1 MPDVP
6 FPTLTDAQLARLR
19 RAGTERAVDEGELLF
34 DEGDRA
40 YDFFAVLAG
49 TVGVF
54 ASDDAEEPLGEVLG
68 SGKFLGEVGLLLGET
83 VFATAR
89 VLEAGRVLQVP
100 ADAFRRLMAADTDL
114 ADVILAAFIA
124 RRAIVSEISRS
135 GLTLVGSRTDP
146 DAVRLAEFGRRNYL
160 PLRWLDLESDGAEAT
175 ALLERYG
182 CSAEECRDGR
192 PVVLWGSETVLIGPT
207 NLDVARAV
215 GIETEPP
222 EGGVLDLAVVG
233 AGPAGLAA
241 AVYGA
246 SEGLSTVVL
255 DEVGAGGQAGA
266 SSRIENYLGFPAGI
280 SGTELATRA
289 LVQARKFGAALVT
302 PRRVIS
308 LEKGAH
314 HFVLG
319 LEDGPDV
326 RAHAVVVATG
336 AHWRRLS
343 VDRLR
348 QYEGAGV
355 YYAATE
361 AEARVCTGATVCVV
375 GAGNSAGQAAMF
387 LSERA
392 EKVLLLVRGSDLRK
406 SMSAYLA
413 DRVEASD
420 AIDIRYHTEV
430 QALHGDDDLDAVDL
444 VTRPPDG
451 DETCETVQTPGL
463 FCFIGAD
470 PCTGWLGDVALD
482 RKGFVRTGRAIK
494 KAELD
499 AGLWPDDRPTSF
511 ETSLPGLYAVG
522 DARSGSTKRVAGAV
536 GEGSVVVKD
545 VHAHL
550 AARTAPITEADSPP
564 RPGGD
569 ASDTDSPPPAPDPMP
584 PDSLPRSSGVSP
596 ADVQHNEA
604 EHRYELALGD
614 ERAVAAYEPSENALV
629 FVHTSVPGDHEGRG
643 VGTALVQGAL
653 DDVRQRG
660 GKVIPQC
667 PFVSAFI
674 RDHAEYGDLVAD

>member
-1 MPDVP
+1 MPDAP
-6 FPTLTDAQLARLR
+6 FPILTDAQLGRLQA
-19 RAGTERAVDEGELLF
+19 AGTERAVAEGEILF

-49 TVGVF
+49 AVGVF
-54 ASDDAEEPLGEVLG
+54 ADDETDEPIGEVLRAG
-68 SGKFLGEVGLLLGET
+68 AFLGEVGLLLGES

-89 VLEAGRVLQVP
+89 VLEPGTVIQVP
-100 ADAFRRLMAADTDL
+100 AGDFRRLMATDTDL

-124 RRAIVSEISRS
+124 RREIVSAGRS
-135 GLTLVGSRTDP
+135 GLTLVGSRSDP

-160 PLRWLDLESDGAEAT
+160 PLRWLDLEGDDADEAL
-175 ALLERYG
+175 AVLERYG
-182 CSAEECRDGR
+182 CSADQCSDGR
-192 PVVLWGSETVLIGPT
+192 PVVLWGSETVLIDPT

-215 GIETEPP
+215 GIATEPP
-222 EGGVLDLAVVG
+222 DGGVADLLVIG

-246 SEGLSTVVL
+246 SEGLSTVVI

-289 LVQARKFGAALVT
+289 LVQARKFGAALVA

-308 LEKGAH
+308 LEKGHH
-314 HFVLG
+314 HFVIG

-336 AHWRRLS
+336 AHWRRLQ

-361 AEARVCTGATVCVV
+361 AEARVCQGATVIVV

-392 EKVLLLVRGSDLRK
+392 ERVLLLVRGSDLRK

-413 DRVEASD
+413 DRVEAAP
-420 AIDIRYHTEV
+420 AIEIRFHTEV
-430 QALHGDDDLDAVDL
+430 QALYGDAALERVEIE
-444 VTRPPDG
+444 TCPPDDADG
-451 DETCETVQTPGL
+451 TRETVDTPGL

-470 PCTGWLGDVALD
+470 PCTGWLGGDVALD
-482 RKGFVRTGRAIK
+482 RKGFVRTGRAVK
-494 KAELD
+494 KGELD
-499 AGLWPDDRPTSF
+499 ADRWGDDRPTGF
-511 ETSLPGLYAVG
+511 ESSLPGLYAVG

-550 AARTAPITEADSPP
+550 AARTQPITEADDAAPP
-564 RPGGD
+564 H
-569 ASDTDSPPPAPDPMP
+569 SPPPTPDPMT
-584 PDSLPRSSGVSP
+584 PDVSP
-596 ADVQHNEA
+596 SDVRLNEP
-604 EHRYELALGD
+604 ESRYEIDLGD
-614 ERAVAAYEPSENALV
+614 DRAVATYEVSGDALV
-629 FVHTSVPGDHEGRG
+629 FVHTLVPDAHEGQG
-643 VGTALVQGAL
+643 VGTALITGTL
-653 DDVRQRG
+653 DDVRERG
-660 GKVIPQC
+660 KKVIPQC
-667 PFVSAFI
+667 PFVAAFI

>member
-1 MPDVP
+1 MRDAP
-6 FPTLTDAQLARLR
+6 FPILTDAQLDRLR
-19 RAGTERAVDEGELLF
+19 AAGMEREVAEGDELF
-34 DEGDRA
+34 DEGERG
-40 YDFFAVLAG
+40 YDFFAVLDGA
-49 TVGVF
+49 VGVY
-54 ASDDAEEPLGEVLG
+54 ADEESNEPLGEALRAG
-68 SGKFLGEVGLLLGET
+68 QFLGEVGLLLGET

-89 VLEAGRVLQVP
+89 VLEGGRVLQVP
-100 ADAFRRLMAADTDL
+100 AGDFRHLMATDTGL
-114 ADVILAAFIA
+114 ADVILGAFIA
-124 RRAIVSEISRS
+124 RREIVARGAS
-135 GLTLVGSRTDP
+135 GLTLLGSRTAP
-146 DAVRLAEFGRRNYL
+146 AAVRLAEFCRRNYL
-160 PLRWLDLESDGAEAT
+160 PMRWVDLEGDADEAR
-175 ALLERYG
+175 AILHRYG
-182 CSAEECRDGR
+182 CTSEQCEDGR
-192 PVVLWGSETVLIGPT
+192 PIVLWGSETVLLDPT

-215 GIETEPP
+215 GIATEPP
-222 EGGVLDLAVVG
+222 DDGVADLLVVG

-246 SEGLSTVVL
+246 SEGLQTVVI

-266 SSRIENYLGFPAGI
+266 SSRIENYLGFPSGI

-308 LEKGAH
+308 LDKGDR
-314 HFVLG
+314 HFVVG

-326 RAHAVVVATG
+326 RAHAVIVATG
-336 AHWRRLS
+336 AHWRRLP

-392 EKVLLLVRGSDLRK
+392 EKVLLLVRGGDLRK
-406 SMSAYLA
+406 SMSAYLV
-413 DRVEASD
+413 DRVEGCGT
-420 AIDIRYHTEV
+420 IEIRTHTEV
-430 QALHGDDDLDAVDL
+430 KALHGDDDLDAVDL
-444 VTRPPDG
+444 VCHPPDG
-451 DETCETVQTPGL
+451 EEACETVQTPGL

-482 RKGFVRTGRAIK
+482 RKGFVLTGRDVPK
-494 KAELD
+494 DSLD
-499 AGLWPDDRPTSF
+499 PNLWGDDRPTSF

-550 AARTAPITEADSPP
+550 AAHTQPITEAD
-564 RPGGD
+564 D
-569 ASDTDSPPPAPDPMP
+569 ASDDDSPPPPDPMT
-584 PDSLPRSSGVSP
+584 PDVSP
-596 ADVQHNEA
+596 AGVQHNEA

-614 ERAVAAYEPSENALV
+614 QKAIASYEPSANALV
-629 FVHTSVPGDHEGRG
+629 FVHTEVPDGHQGEG
-643 VGTALVQGAL
+643 VGTALITGAL
-653 DDVRQRG
+653 DDVRASG
-660 GKVIPQC
+660 GRVIPQC
-667 PFVSAFI
+667 PFVAAFI
-674 RDHAEYGDLVAD
+674 RDHEEYAGLVAD